1 MSDGDAHGGFDRS
14 RINEIIAVL
23 QEVAGGRYPV
33 LDESLPEEDPFGLLY
48 RGINETVMTLA
59 EARERAISYQRE
71 LEDKLAVIELQR
83 AAIRELSTPVIEVWG
98 GVLCL
103 PIVGVVDTARSA
115 EMTDAVLRAVE
126 RGAARCLIIDITGI
140 DVMDTRTTDQLIR
153 LAKVVQ
159 LLGARCYLTGVSPL
173 IAQTLDQM
181 GVELATVEIR
191 RSLRDALREYVIS
204 AARLEARRRSSL
216 RGNGR

>member
-1 MSDGDAHGGFDRS
+1 
-14 RINEIIAVL
+14 
-23 QEVAGGRYPV
+23 
-33 LDESLPEEDPFGLLY
+33 
-48 RGINETVMTLA
+48 
-59 EARERAISYQRE
+59 
-71 LEDKLAVIELQR
+71 
-83 AAIRELSTPVIEVWG
+83 
-98 GVLCL
+98 
-103 PIVGVVDTARSA
+103 
-115 EMTDAVLRAVE
+115 VLRAVE

>member
-48 RGINETVMTLA
+48 RGINETVTTLA